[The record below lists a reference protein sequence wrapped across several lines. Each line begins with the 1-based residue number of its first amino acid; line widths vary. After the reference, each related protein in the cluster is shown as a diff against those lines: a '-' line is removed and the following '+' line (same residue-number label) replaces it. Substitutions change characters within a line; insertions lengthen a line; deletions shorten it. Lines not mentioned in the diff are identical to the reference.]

1 MFRRFESDSLHSR
14 RGDDGKP
21 LRGSLLAR
29 PLPERLWSLL
39 HRFKADWRLL
49 APLLFLN
56 LAGMVFGY
64 YYYWQVGQF
73 DPASRYYQPVWTW
86 PLVADSPNAVLLFF
100 VAAVAYRL
108 TGWRNKWLD
117 AFAFTLNVYV
127 GCWTTF
133 LFLAYPER
141 MGTFDYASVAD
152 GNANPILFLAHM
164 GMPLQAFVLARDLRN
179 DRWSMAAMAT
189 VVAALAVYVFVDYWG
204 PVLHPAPFL
213 HPGDDLLHTGSPW
226 IMVLAALAWLAVV
239 GRSLRARAAP
249 GTPPP

>member
-1 MFRRFESDSLHSR
+1 MGSH
-14 RGDDGKP
+14 RGTDNPNPPSAG
-21 LRGSLLAR
+21 GLA
-29 PLPERLWSLL
+29 LSERLWSLL
-39 HRFKADWRLL
+39 HRFKGDWRLL
-49 APLLFLN
+49 APLLALN

-73 DPASRYYQPVWTW
+73 DPSSEYYQPVWTW

-100 VAAVAYRL
+100 VAALAYRL
-108 TGWRNKWLD
+108 TQWRNKWLD

-133 LFLAYPER
+133 LFLTYPDR

-164 GMPLQAFVLARDLRN
+164 GMPLQAFVLAKDLRG
-179 DRWSMAAMAT
+179 DRWSLPALAT
-189 VVAALAVYVFVDYWG
+189 VLAVLALYVVVDYWG

-213 HPGDDLLHTGSPW
+213 HPGDETLHAGSPW
-226 IMVLAALAWLAVV
+226 LMVAAAVAWIAVV
-239 GRSLRARAAP
+239 LIRPRPNRDSGELGEPKSP
-249 GTPPP
+249 GSP

>member
-1 MFRRFESDSLHSR
+1 MSE
-14 RGDDGKP
+14 
-21 LRGSLLAR
+21 R
-29 PLPERLWSLL
+29 PWSTL
-39 HRFKADWRLL
+39 HRFKTDWRLL
-49 APLLFLN
+49 APLLVLN

-73 DPASRYYQPVWTW
+73 DPSSPYYQPPWTW

-100 VAAVAYRL
+100 VATLAYRL
-108 TGWRNKWLD
+108 RQWRNRWLD

-133 LFLAYPER
+133 LFLAYPDR

-164 GMPLQAFVLARDLRN
+164 GMPLQAFVLARDMRT
-179 DRWSMAAMAT
+179 DRWSIPALAT
-189 VVAALAVYVFVDYWG
+189 VLAVLTTYIVVDYWG

-213 HPGDDLLHTGSPW
+213 HPGDGLLHAWSPW
-226 IMVLAALAWLAVV
+226 IMVAAGLAWLALV
-239 GRSLRARAAP
+239 AP
-249 GTPPP
+249 RRRRPNMDFGEPGEPSRKSP

>member
-1 MFRRFESDSLHSR
+1 ML
-14 RGDDGKP
+14 
-21 LRGSLLAR
+21 LRALS
-29 PLPERLWSLL
+29 ERLWALL

-49 APLLFLN
+49 APLLLLN

-73 DPASRYYQPVWTW
+73 DPSSEYYQPVWTW

-100 VAAVAYRL
+100 VATLAYRMR
-108 TGWRNKWLD
+108 GWRNRWLD

-133 LFLAYPER
+133 LFLTYPDR
-141 MGTFDYASVAD
+141 MGTFDYASVAE

-164 GMPLQAFVLARDLRN
+164 GMPLQAFVLARDMRN
-179 DRWSMAAMAT
+179 DRWSAPAMAA
-189 VVAALAVYVFVDYWG
+189 VLAALALYIAVDYWG

-213 HPGDDLLHTGSPW
+213 HPGDATLHAGSPW
-226 IMVLAALAWLAVV
+226 LMVGAAVAWLAVV
-239 GRSLRARAAP
+239 CIRPQPNRDSGEP
-249 GTPPP
+249 GEPKSPGSP